1 MDTPMTQNLDQIAQ
15 QLLDIA
21 KRAGAQAADVL
32 VVDGTSVSIDV
43 RDGALEHAERAEGV
57 DIGLRVIQ
65 GDRQASVSASD
76 ISTDV
81 MEQMAQRCIAM
92 ANEAP
97 RDPFCALAD
106 ADQLAADWDAD
117 ALDLYDAS
125 TPPTASDLQ
134 NAAKEAEATA
144 LGVAGVAQVQGASS
158 MLSDV
163 SLHLATSNGFAG
175 GYRRTTHSVS
185 CVAIS
190 GTGLEMERDWSG
202 ESRSHYA
209 DVPSAQEVG
218 QQAGE
223 RAVARNGADRPPTG
237 SFPVLFDERISSSL
251 IGHLVSAVNGSAIV
265 RGSSWAKDLLGKQV
279 LPTGMTLRED
289 PTRKSVAG
297 SKPFDGEGLN
307 VAPRDIVTDGILQG
321 WTLDLSTARQLDMT
335 STASASRGVG
345 SPPSPSTGNLELTA
359 GEYSRADLIAQ
370 MGTGLIITSMI
381 GSTINPNTGD
391 YSRGASGFWV
401 ENGEVIGPVNECTVA
416 GNLLD
421 MLKNMILA
429 NDGRAHLS
437 RVIPSL
443 LIEGLTIA
451 GK

>member
-1 MDTPMTQNLDQIAQ
+1 MDMPMTQDLSQIAQ
-15 QLLDIA
+15 QLLEIA

-76 ISTDV
+76 VSVDV

-97 RDPFCALAD
+97 RDPYCALAE
-106 ADQLAADWDAD
+106 ADQLARSWDAD
-117 ALDLYDAS
+117 GLDLYDPS

-134 NAAKEAEATA
+134 DAATQAETAA
-144 LGVAGVAQVQGASS
+144 LGVQGVAKVQGASS

-163 SLHLATSNGFAG
+163 SLHLATSTGFAG
-175 GYRRTTHSVS
+175 GYRRTSHSVS

-190 GTGLEMERDWSG
+190 GEGPDMERDWCG

-209 DVPSAQEVG
+209 DVPSAHEIG
-218 QQAGE
+218 QLAGE
-223 RAVARNGADRPPTG
+223 RAVERGGADRPPTG
-237 SFPVLFDERISSSL
+237 TYPVLFDERISSSL
-251 IGHLVSAVNGSAIV
+251 IGHLASAVNGASIV
-265 RGSSWAKDLLGKQV
+265 RGSSWAKGLLGKQV

-307 VAPRDIVTDGILQG
+307 VAPRDIIKDGILQG
-321 WTLDLSTARQLDMT
+321 WTLDLSTARQLDMR
-335 STASASRGVG
+335 STANAARGVG
-345 SPPSPSTGNLELTA
+345 SPPSPSTGNLELTP
-359 GEYSRADLIAQ
+359 GEYSRAELIAQ

-401 ENGEVIGPVNECTVA
+401 ENGVIIGPVNECTVA
-416 GNLLD
+416 GNLLG
-421 MLKNMILA
+421 MLKNMIAA
-429 NDGRAHLS
+429 NDGRTHLA

-443 LIEGLTIA
+443 LVEGLTIA